1 MKIKEFRA
9 LSETERVE
17 LVNKRLAELKGEGK
31 GTKEF
36 KSDSLEFSYATA
48 IKEME
53 TLGYARNGNEFE
65 KEVKLSERE
74 VLMLKNLCYGY
85 EFVMKQIEDKPEAH
99 KRADDQAT
107 TTSVRMYNKVWKRWQ
122 SFADEWSIYNSID
135 LMASAL
141 ESYMDK
147 FGHPDYDTLVEQGK
161 IKEK

>member
-1 MKIKEFRA
+1 MKIEEFRA
-9 LSETERVE
+9 LSEAERVTLINE
-17 LVNKRLAELKGEGK
+17 RLAKLKGEGK

-36 KSDSLEFSYATA
+36 KGDSLEFSYATA

-53 TLGYARNGNEFE
+53 SLGYARNGNSFE
-65 KEVKLSERE
+65 KEIKLSEYDIIK
-74 VLMLKNLCYGY
+74 LKNLVYGY
-85 EFVMKQIEDKPEAH
+85 DFMMKQLQEKPEVN
-99 KRADDQAT
+99 KRPDDQAT

-147 FGHPDYDTLVEQGK
+147 FEHPDYDTLVDQGK